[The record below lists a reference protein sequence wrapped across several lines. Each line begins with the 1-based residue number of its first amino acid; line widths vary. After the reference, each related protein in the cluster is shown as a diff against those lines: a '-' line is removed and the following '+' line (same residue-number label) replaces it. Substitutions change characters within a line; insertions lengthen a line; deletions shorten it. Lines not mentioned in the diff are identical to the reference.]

1 MKQENDMLKST
12 DSHAMGAS
20 QEPESVVT
28 QAVVQAMGEVERNR
42 DGHVVV
48 STGQGLLQARLAVS
62 CLVQPECG
70 DTVLVALRGRQAYVL
85 AVLERTGD
93 APVAMQLPR
102 SASLAVQ
109 GDLRLQATGTVSL
122 QGEAVEAVAQ
132 RISLVGKAVHWLAD
146 TLESTANRIKQ
157 VADLWTVQAKSHHRH
172 VEDMEMVRAGHID
185 MRAEQ
190 VMHLN
195 AEHAVVKSRE
205 LVKIDGKQIQVG

>member
-1 MKQENDMLKST
+1 MLKPSVGP
-12 DSHAMGAS
+12 AAGV
-20 QEPESVVT
+20 QREPESVVT
-28 QAVVQAMGEVERNR
+28 QAIVQAMGEVERNR
-42 DGHVVV
+42 EGHVAV

-70 DTVLVALRGRQAYVL
+70 DTVLVALRGRQAFVL
-85 AVLERTGD
+85 AVLERASD
-93 APVAMQLPR
+93 VPIAMQLPR
-102 SASLAVQ
+102 SASLSVQ
-109 GDLRLQATGTVSL
+109 GDLRLEATGTVSL
-122 QGEAVEAVAQ
+122 HGEAVEAVAQ

-146 TLESTANRIKQ
+146 TLESTACRMKQ
-157 VADLWTVQAKSHHRH
+157 IAELWTVQTKSHHRH

-195 AEHAVVKSRE
+195 AEHTVMKSRE

>member
-1 MKQENDMLKST
+1 MLEST
-12 DSHAMGAS
+12 QSHAKGVLH
-20 QEPESVVT
+20 EPESVVT
-28 QAVVQAMGEVERNR
+28 QAVVQSMGEVERNR

-48 STGQGLLQARLAVS
+48 STGHGLLQARLAVS

-85 AVLERTGD
+85 AVLERSSD

-102 SASLAVQ
+102 SASLSVQ
-109 GDLRLQATGTVSL
+109 GDLRLQASGTVSL
-122 QGEAVEAVAQ
+122 QGETVEAVAQ

-146 TLESTANRIKQ
+146 TLESTAHRIKQ

-185 MRAEQ
+185 VRAEQ

-195 AEHAVVKSRE
+195 AGHTVVKSRE

>member
-1 MKQENDMLKST
+1 MKQENDMLEST
-12 DSHAMGAS
+12 HSPAAGALH
-20 QEPESVVT
+20 EPESVVT

-42 DGHVVV
+42 GGHVVV

-70 DTVLVALRGRQAYVL
+70 DTVLVALRGGQAYVL
-85 AVLERTGD
+85 AVLERSSD

-102 SASLAVQ
+102 SASLTVQ

-146 TLESTANRIKQ
+146 TLESTASRIKQ
-157 VADLWTVQAKSHHRH
+157 VAELWTVQARSHHRH
-172 VEDMEMVRAGHID
+172 IEDMEMVRAGHID
-185 MRAEQ
+185 VRAEQ

-195 AEHAVVKSRE
+195 AEHTVVKSRE